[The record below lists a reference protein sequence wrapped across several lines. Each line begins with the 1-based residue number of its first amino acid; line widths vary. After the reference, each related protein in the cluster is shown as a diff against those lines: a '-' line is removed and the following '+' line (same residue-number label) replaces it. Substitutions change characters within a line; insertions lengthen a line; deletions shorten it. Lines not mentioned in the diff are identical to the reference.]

1 MTRVLILTFP
11 EDVHGVEVALALG
24 DLGHEAVLWYGADFP
39 TRQTASVRFG
49 SDGVHWEAR
58 GRDLAVRPDGPPFDT
73 VWFRRPSPPV
83 LPEEALHPADRPM
96 ARREN
101 EGFVSGLRHLVGG
114 GAFEVNPLVTRGIA
128 DSKAVQL
135 REALAAGLAIPPTLM
150 SNDPQHIREFLDVHE
165 GAAIYKPFYPAQW
178 EAGSE
183 PDDLVAVLATTEVS
197 PDALPDDE
205 LVRLTPGIFQAR
217 VPKAHELRVTWMGK
231 HAITAVLHSQESEA
245 TRVDWREGQTDL
257 RVEPGEL
264 PGDVWKACHRLME
277 RLGLVFGCFDLV
289 VTPEGEH
296 VFLEINPMG
305 QFLWVEQTI
314 PELPLLDD
322 FCAFLI
328 GARPGFRGTGRS
340 PALRHE
346 DFQERVEKHIED
358 ALERHV
364 PYRVS
369 FVYDDRASKPDP

>member
-1 MTRVLILTFP
+1 M
-11 EDVHGVEVALALG
+11 
-24 DLGHEAVLWYGADFP
+24 
-39 TRQTASVRFG
+39 
-49 SDGVHWEAR
+49 
-58 GRDLAVRPDGPPFDT
+58 
-73 VWFRRPSPPV
+73 
-83 LPEEALHPADRPM
+83 
-96 ARREN
+96 
-101 EGFVSGLRHLVGG
+101 
-114 GAFEVNPLVTRGIA
+114 
-128 DSKAVQL
+128 
-135 REALAAGLAIPPTLM
+135 
-150 SNDPQHIREFLDVHE
+150 
-165 GAAIYKPFYPAQW
+165 
-178 EAGSE
+178 
-183 PDDLVAVLATTEVS
+183 
-197 PDALPDDE
+197 
-205 LVRLTPGIFQAR
+205 RLTPGIFQAR